1 MNKNSLPFRALVV
14 IVILVAGAAL
24 AWLGLRSTKPATLPP
39 PPTATASQEAVR
51 VLPKVITLYQKGEGE
66 SDLAVYVAKELA
78 AQSRGLAKFS
88 SIDTTDE
95 PQMLEFYGV
104 SSVPAV
110 IFMAP
115 TGKIYQKHEGYL
127 DKAAILK
134 IVKSIK

>member
-1 MNKNSLPFRALVV
+1 MNKNNFPLRALVV

-24 AWLGLRSTKPATLPP
+24 AWLGLRSTKPSTLPP
-39 PPTATASQEAVR
+39 PPTAAVSQEAVR

-66 SDLAVYVAKELA
+66 SDLAVYVVKELA
-78 AQSRGLAKFS
+78 AQASGLAKFS
-88 SIDTTDE
+88 SIDTSDE

-110 IFMAP
+110 IFIAP
-115 TGKIYQKHEGYL
+115 TGKVYQKHEGYL

-134 IVKSIK
+134 IIKSMK